1 MGEKL
6 MLEWFRSRAQK
17 KNTITLSFVL
27 IAYDMAREVSRTV
40 LSLARQYQN
49 GSEHIGYEVIVVDN
63 GSTEPL
69 SLGSVGD
76 IGVPVRLFQMEA
88 VSVSPAAAIN
98 FGVSQAEGE
107 FVAIMIDGA
116 RMLSPGV
123 VRKACE
129 AIRLGEKPLVSVLG
143 LHLGPGHQSRTMHE
157 GYSREVEDK
166 LLASID
172 WFNNGYRLFEISSWG
187 GSSAFGWLGP
197 ISESNCI
204 VLSKALF
211 AELGGYDEAFVMPGG
226 GLVNLDFY
234 KRASETL
241 GVQSIHL
248 FGEGCFHQ
256 LHCGVTTGSS
266 VVGHTFS
273 QLNEEYRRIRG
284 QEFSP
289 PAVSPLLYGEASTH
303 LAPAMLE
310 AVNALMRRDGMPTVA
325 EHCRPFM
332 NVLEPAP

>member
-1 MGEKL
+1 
-6 MLEWFRSRAQK
+6 MLEWLRSRAQK
-17 KNTITLSFVL
+17 KGKVTLSFVL
-27 IAYDMAREVSRTV
+27 VAYDMEREVSRTV
-40 LSLARQYQN
+40 SSLARQYQR
-49 GSEHIGYEVIVVDN
+49 GSEDVNYEVIVVDN
-63 GSTEPL
+63 GSTVPL
-69 SLGSVGD
+69 CLDSVGD
-76 IGVPVRLFQMEA
+76 IGVPVRLFQMES
-88 VSVSPAAAIN
+88 VSASPAAAVN
-98 FGVSQAEGE
+98 FGVAQAKGE

-123 VRKACE
+123 VRKAHE
-129 AIRLGEKPLVSVLG
+129 AIALRDRPLVSVLG
-143 LHLGPGHQSRTMHE
+143 LHLGPGHQRQSIRE

-172 WFNNGYRLFEISSWG
+172 WFNHGYRLFEISSWG
-187 GSSAFGWLGP
+187 GSSAYGWLGP
-197 ISESNCI
+197 IAESNCI
-204 VLSKALF
+204 VLSKDLF

-234 KRASETL
+234 KRAVETP
-241 GVQSIHL
+241 GVQSVYL

-266 VVGHTFS
+266 IVGYTFD
-273 QLNEEYRRIRG
+273 QLNEEYRQLRG
-284 QEFSP
+284 QGFAP
-289 PAVSPLLYGEASTH
+289 PLVPHLLYGEASEY

-310 AVNALMRRDGMPTVA
+310 AVNALMKRDGMPTVA

>member
-1 MGEKL
+1 
-6 MLEWFRSRAQK
+6 MLEWLRSRAQK
-17 KNTITLSFVL
+17 KNKMTLSFVL
-27 IAYDMAREVSRTV
+27 IAYDMTREVSRTV
-40 LSLARQYQN
+40 SSLARQYQK
-49 GSEHIGYEVIVVDN
+49 GSEHIDYEVIVVDN

-69 SLGSVGD
+69 SLESVGD
-76 IGVPVRLFQMEA
+76 IGVPVRLFQMET
-88 VSVSPAAAIN
+88 VSVSPAAAVN
-98 FGVSQAEGE
+98 FGVSQAKGE

-129 AIRLGEKPLVSVLG
+129 AVRLGEKPLVSVLG
-143 LHLGPGHQSRTMHE
+143 LHLGPGHQSLTVHE

-166 LLASID
+166 LLASIG
-172 WFNNGYRLFEISSWG
+172 WFNDGYRLFEISSWG

-234 KRASETL
+234 KRASETF

-266 VVGHTFS
+266 VVGPTFS

-284 QEFSP
+284 QDFSP
-289 PAVSPLLYGEASTH
+289 PAVSPLLYGEASMH

-310 AVNALMRRDGMPTVA
+310 AVNALMRRDGMPKVA

-332 NVLEPAP
+332 NVLEPLP